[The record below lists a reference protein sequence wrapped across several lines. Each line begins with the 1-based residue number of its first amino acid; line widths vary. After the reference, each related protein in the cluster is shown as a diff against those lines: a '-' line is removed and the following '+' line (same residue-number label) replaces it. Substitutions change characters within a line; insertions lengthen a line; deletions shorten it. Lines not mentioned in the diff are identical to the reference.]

1 MLGSGLWNMT
11 VKMLTIVESGWC
23 IKMSI
28 CLIIF
33 FIGILENVLFKKKFF
48 RRSFSVEETQ
58 DKSLCIDIQ
67 LTFVGKPS
75 NEMSRFYT
83 YID

>member
-1 MLGSGLWNMT
+1 MKHDCQNADNCWIWMMYKNEYLPHYFLYRY
-11 VKMLTIVESGWC
+11 
-23 IKMSI
+23 
-28 CLIIF
+28 
-33 FIGILENVLFKKKFF
+33 IGKCPFLKKNF

-75 NEMSRFYT
+75 NEMSRFHT

>member
-33 FIGILENVLFKKKFF
+33 FIGILENVLFKNKFLEDPF
-48 RRSFSVEETQ
+48 Q
-58 DKSLCIDIQ
+58 
-67 LTFVGKPS
+67 
-75 NEMSRFYT
+75 
-83 YID
+83 